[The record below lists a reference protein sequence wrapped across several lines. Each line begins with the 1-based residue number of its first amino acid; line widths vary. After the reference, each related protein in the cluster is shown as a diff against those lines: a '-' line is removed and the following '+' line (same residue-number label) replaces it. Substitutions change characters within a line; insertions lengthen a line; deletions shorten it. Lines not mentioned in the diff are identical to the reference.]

1 MGTTNFT
8 QCGNTYMQNI
18 TLIQRYNYTGRVR
31 LIPANP
37 FTQITTKGCVALCGS
52 GSEYAPWSQIATS
65 ITTWVLPII
74 GVLLQAPFESNNFW
88 KTIKAINRWIGSPI
102 SSFSFILWNIDIS
115 GRCALFVDMALPYGE
130 IADEESEFASVRDS
144 FYILMNL
151 NQYKM
156 KPPISMTREAEG
168 LLRIMLFSKDLKLIG
183 TNKTLSQM
191 RRKLAYDL
199 RSNRRRGVVA
209 VFISTLWFLVA
220 LGISVESAFGE
231 LGNNAQAHDL
241 ALGLFTAWFPVLILC
256 SILDR
261 NPIASDDIQRKL
273 NKMVDFTC
281 ISLQD
286 ETTRDS
292 YISSFRNLPHS
303 QQMAYWVNKITHKAG
318 FIQGNF
324 FNGFAGQARTRF
336 HYGAAH
342 AILCDIEKAY
352 IAGHGRNWLGH
363 DSRDARAAVVLGQVD
378 RGFVWFDG
386 RQMWQAVAA
395 ITLVVGTSVGG
406 FILSFNTPTVG
417 LGCRTG
423 GYMIYI
429 VIALALHGAEM
440 LVWWL
445 TSPLRKKEQ
454 FQASMEQYTQRQPSE
469 TTISGPTRIR
479 LPGLATSKTALAK
492 ILIVLEGLSVRLV
505 LIILRAAPMRRR
517 KVRME
522 RIEFAIRRH
531 FEKLRNLTTR
541 EWTQRVFFTPVEFVN
556 TVWMCYM
563 IMAQTVGAF
572 NTCSCMTSSWGGYG
586 GYLDFTQWSHADSPL
601 VAEYWI
607 QGTIITCTF
616 MALGMA
622 YIVLEWLL
630 QAHLSTE
637 NYKDAMEGLKRVRRF
652 RRYTHWIRYPSAV
665 IVILINNLLSACKLR
680 STGKRN
686 VLVWS
691 KETRY
696 KPRLAQSIVRLTTDA
711 QHMPFR
717 EALSNSEVSSPV
729 TTSRK
734 SLQGNK
740 DSLNRCSC
748 VRLGSEVTQI
758 EHGVDSQTQECQSRS
773 RGVWDEEKGEFKAAS
788 TSK

>member
-1 MGTTNFT
+1 
-8 QCGNTYMQNI
+8 MQDRN
-18 TLIQRYNYTGRVR
+18 LIQRYNYSGRVR

-37 FTQITTKGCVALCGS
+37 YTQITDEGCVVLCGS
-52 GSEYAPWSQIATS
+52 GSEYAPWPQIATS

-74 GVLLQAPFESNNFW
+74 GVLLQAPFESNDAW
-88 KTIKAINRWIGSPI
+88 KTVKAINRWIGSPI
-102 SSFSFILWNIDIS
+102 SSLSFILWNIDIS
-115 GRCALFVDMALPYGE
+115 GRCALFVDMALPYNE
-130 IADEESEFASVRDS
+130 IGDEESEFSSVRDS

-168 LLRIMLFSKDLKLIG
+168 LIRIMLFSKDLKLVG
-183 TNKTLSQM
+183 TQKTLSQM
-191 RRKLAYDL
+191 RCKLAHDL

-220 LGISVESAFGE
+220 LGISIEAAFGE

-281 ISLQD
+281 LSLQD
-286 ETTRDS
+286 EATRDN
-292 YISSFRNLPHS
+292 YISSFRDLPHS
-303 QQMAYWVNKITHKAG
+303 QRMAYWVNKIAQKAG

-336 HYGAAH
+336 HYGPAH
-342 AILCDIEKAY
+342 PILNDIEKAY
-352 IAGHGRNWLGH
+352 IANHGRNWLGH
-363 DSRDARAAVVLGQVD
+363 DPRDARAAVVLGQVD
-378 RGFVWFDG
+378 HGFVWFDG
-386 RQMWQAVAA
+386 RQMWQTVAS
-395 ITLVVGTSVGG
+395 IILVVGTSVGG

-445 TSPLRKKEQ
+445 TSPLRAGRKEQ
-454 FQASMEQYTQRQPSE
+454 FQAAIEQYTQRRPSD
-469 TTISGPTRIR
+469 TSIPGPKRIK

-492 ILIVLEGLSVRLV
+492 TLHLLEDFVVRFVLLFFRFTPMKHKKT
-505 LIILRAAPMRRR
+505 RANRA
-517 KVRME
+517 
-522 RIEFAIRRH
+522 EFVIRRH

-541 EWTQRVFFTPVEFVN
+541 EWTQRVFFTPVEFAN

-572 NTCSCMTSSWGGYG
+572 NNCSCMTSSWGGYG
-586 GYLDFTQWSHADSPL
+586 GYLDFTQWSVADSPL
-601 VAEYWI
+601 VARYWI
-607 QGTIITCTF
+607 QGTVITCTL
-616 MALGMA
+616 MIMGMA
-622 YIVLEWLL
+622 YVILEWLL

-637 NYKDAMEGLKRVRRF
+637 NYNDAMQGLKRVRVF
-652 RRYTHWIRYPSAV
+652 RRYTHWIRLPAAAL
-665 IVILINNLLSACKLR
+665 VILINNLMSACRLR
-680 STGKRN
+680 SNGKRN

-691 KETRY
+691 KETRR
-696 KPRLAQSIVRLTTDA
+696 KPRIAQSIVRLTTDM
-711 QHMPFR
+711 QIMPFR
-717 EALSNSEVSSPV
+717 EGLSNSEVSSPV
-729 TTSRK
+729 TTVRKEMCTSKSRV
-734 SLQGNK
+734 N
-740 DSLNRCSC
+740 
-748 VRLGSEVTQI
+748 
-758 EHGVDSQTQECQSRS
+758 
-773 RGVWDEEKGEFKAAS
+773 WDEEKGEVGQDNS
-788 TSK
+788 SGNGSQ